1 MRARETREGR
11 GSIYLSDLRDGDG
24 RESCHVGG
32 GGEWIILGDFAIWI
46 VLELKKNY

>member
-11 GSIYLSDLRDGDG
+11 VSIYLADLRDGDG

-32 GGEWIILGDFAIWI
+32 GGGNELFWEIL
-46 VLELKKNY
+46 LSE